1 MADYFSAGGVGGY
14 SWGIHTDNA
23 EKPCR
28 RTCLVR
34 RQGFSIFSGI
44 RPLSK
49 LRAWEVRLNVCRM
62 TCLVL
67 KTKYFQACFYYHGVA
82 DRVCL
87 LILQSVLVQ
96 VLTAYLGSLSKDYR
110 YGIYIGMTGFFSRIE
125 YLKIII
131 CLTICLYFT
140 RAVADRNY
148 KCVFATF
155 FINPVNF
162 LPCPV

>member
-1 MADYFSAGGVGGY
+1 MSKLQINDTIMLKSPAAALVWCGGRAFLFLAEY
-14 SWGIHTDNA
+14 ALCISWG
-23 EKPCR
+23 R
-28 RTCLVR
+28 GR
-34 RQGFSIFSGI
+34 F
-44 RPLSK
+44 
-49 LRAWEVRLNVCRM
+49 RLKVCRM

-67 KTKYFQACFYYHGVA
+67 KTEYFQACFYYHGVA

-110 YGIYIGMTGFFSRIE
+110 YGMYIGMTEFFFKNRVFKNNNLP
-125 YLKIII
+125 YYMF
-131 CLTICLYFT
+131 CLYFT

>member
-1 MADYFSAGGVGGY
+1 MM
-14 SWGIHTDNA
+14 
-23 EKPCR
+23 
-28 RTCLVR
+28 
-34 RQGFSIFSGI
+34 
-44 RPLSK
+44 SK
-49 LRAWEVRLNVCRM
+49 LQINDTIMQKSPTAAPNKCGGRAFLFLVEYALSLYRGRGRFRLKVCRM

-67 KTKYFQACFYYHGVA
+67 KTEYFQACFYYHGVA

-96 VLTAYLGSLSKDYR
+96 VLTAYLGSLSRDYR
-110 YGIYIGMTGFFSRIE
+110 YGMYIGMTGFFSRIE

-131 CLTICLYFT
+131 CLTISLYFT

-155 FINPVNF
+155 FINLVNF

>member
-1 MADYFSAGGVGGY
+1 MSKLQINDTIMLKSPAAALVWCGGRAFLFLAEY
-14 SWGIHTDNA
+14 ALCISWG
-23 EKPCR
+23 R
-28 RTCLVR
+28 GR
-34 RQGFSIFSGI
+34 F
-44 RPLSK
+44 
-49 LRAWEVRLNVCRM
+49 RLNVCRM

-67 KTKYFQACFYYHGVA
+67 KTEYFQVCFYYRGVA

-140 RAVADRNY
+140 RTVADRNY

>member
-1 MADYFSAGGVGGY
+1 MQKSPAATLVWCGGRAFLFLAEY
-14 SWGIHTDNA
+14 ALCMSWERG
-23 EKPCR
+23 R
-28 RTCLVR
+28 
-34 RQGFSIFSGI
+34 F
-44 RPLSK
+44 
-49 LRAWEVRLNVCRM
+49 RLKVCRM

-67 KTKYFQACFYYHGVA
+67 KTEYFQACFYYHGVA

-96 VLTAYLGSLSKDYR
+96 VLTAYLGSLSRDYR
-110 YGIYIGMTGFFSRIE
+110 YGMYIGMTGFFSRIE

>member
-1 MADYFSAGGVGGY
+1 MQKSPAAALVWCGGRAFV
-14 SWGIHTDNA
+14 
-23 EKPCR
+23 
-28 RTCLVR
+28 
-34 RQGFSIFSGI
+34 FIFSGKSVKGFQSGMKYALCI
-44 RPLSK
+44 SRG
-49 LRAWEVRLNVCRM
+49 RGRFRLNVCRM

-67 KTKYFQACFYYHGVA
+67 KTEYFQACFYYHGVA

-87 LILQSVLVQ
+87 LILQSVLVH
-96 VLTAYLGSLSKDYR
+96 VLTAYLSSLSRDYR
-110 YGIYIGMTGFFSRIE
+110 YGMYIGMTRFFSRIG